1 MATVTHCVLS
11 ALDRLERPLA
21 VLAVAL
27 FLLALRRAER

>member
-1 MATVTHCVLS
+1 MATVTHWFQS

-21 VLAVAL
+21 FLVVAL